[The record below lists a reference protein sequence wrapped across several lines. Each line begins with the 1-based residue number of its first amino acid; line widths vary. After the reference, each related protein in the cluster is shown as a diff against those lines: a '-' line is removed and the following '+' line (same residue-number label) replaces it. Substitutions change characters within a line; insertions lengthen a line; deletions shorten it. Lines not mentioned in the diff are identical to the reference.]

1 MNAGLMSY
9 EGSAYPCLNVKAW
22 NGRCLLIFFSVVL
35 GVLKSTPG
43 WPEAL
48 GEELRLADAATTALA
63 SYLHETECA
72 GRYLSRDEAWKM
84 RKAVETYLSLV
95 QVLALC
101 SLRRK
106 IPRWKCVP
114 KHHMMFHIVED
125 QCQTLLNARTF
136 HTFVDEDFVGLFK
149 NLVLQVPKE
158 MLEYRCLTRFL
169 LRLRAMP

>member
-22 NGRCLLIFFSVVL
+22 NGRCLLIFFFVVL

-114 KHHMMFHIVED
+114 IKASHDVSH
-125 QCQTLLNARTF
+125 R
-136 HTFVDEDFVGLFK
+136 
-149 NLVLQVPKE
+149 
-158 MLEYRCLTRFL
+158 
-169 LRLRAMP
+169 